1 MSGDP
6 GAYARPDPDSPLAA
20 LLDAYVEASVNH
32 YLASKGLFH
41 GTLAKR
47 DVHAVRAA
55 ILAEFATVEVERGY
69 WHEEARRYA
78 QNVDFWRDKADA
90 GEEGWLVRWPGEAL
104 RTFWTKNPQ
113 GFTHYDS
120 EVVRVR
126 VVRVEEGTP

>member
-1 MSGDP
+1 MTN
-6 GAYARPDPDSPLAA
+6 SPLAT

-78 QNVDFWRDKADA
+78 QNVDFWRDKAEA
-90 GEEGWLVRWPGEAL
+90 AL
-104 RTFWTKNPQ
+104 RAAQREEYIVLDGTAEGVN
-113 GFTHYDS
+113 GFPMLCLGDAFHPGD
-120 EVVRVR
+120 RVR
-126 VVRVEEGTP
+126 VTKVGDG

>member
-1 MSGDP
+1 MTN
-6 GAYARPDPDSPLAA
+6 SPLAT

-78 QNVDFWRDKADA
+78 QNVDFWRDKAEA
-90 GEEGWLVRWPGEAL
+90 AL
-104 RTFWTKNPQ
+104 RAAQREEYIVDRERTNSSQERTMLDLIGPPFPYTK
-113 GFTHYDS
+113 GD
-120 EVVRVR
+120 RVR
-126 VVRVEEGTP
+126 VTKVEKAP